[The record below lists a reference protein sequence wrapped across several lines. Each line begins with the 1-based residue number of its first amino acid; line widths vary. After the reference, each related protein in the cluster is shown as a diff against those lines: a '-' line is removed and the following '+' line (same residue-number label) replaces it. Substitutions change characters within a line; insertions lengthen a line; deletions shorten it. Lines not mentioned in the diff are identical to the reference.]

1 MSIKTTE
8 IQASDGAKIY
18 MQYEESDR
26 EQLQALGFF
35 EDIEERIGFFEDIE
49 ERTKNFQAG
58 VTNIVNEYAQLLL
71 TLIKQGVFQG
81 NPPSKV
87 T

>member
-35 EDIEERIGFFEDIE
+35 EDIEER
-49 ERTKNFQAG
+49 TKNFQAG

-71 TLIKQGVFQG
+71 TLIKQGVSQG